1 MLIPGLF
8 QVCNCKTLISVTTTN
23 TPLLFVNKI
32 TWSLDTP
39 YRTLHSRSRHSSD
52 PNLVRTDSSN
62 STYHRLPPNLH
73 SLGSHHFR
81 NNASTYAQLPMIKV
95 FLVYELNCK
104 TKFVPIRLLKKDL
117 DSSVQPLAKMAY
129 VDLNNNLKFKL

>member
-8 QVCNCKTLISVTTTN
+8 QEWNCRNFLVVTTTN
-23 TPLLFVNKI
+23 TPLLFSDKL
-32 TWSLDTP
+32 TWSFDTP

-62 STYHRLPPNLH
+62 SAYHRLPPNLH

-117 DSSVQPLAKMAY
+117 DSSVQPPTKMAY
-129 VDLNNNLKFKL
+129 VDLNENLTFKL